1 MTDVREPNQPVNDI
15 MKRLDEA
22 TVQLSVTQ
30 LLGEVQVAIE
40 RITFSGIANK
50 TPQASTEYVA
60 VLDELLEGDISSDL
74 LEFIHWLASK
84 NAISM
89 LSDKTGVMF
98 MNHCTKY
105 YREVPEVRFITAVA
119 IPAHN
124 RNNITERLRILYPSP
139 ARIIY
144 EVSPSIVA
152 GFVIKERSDQVDRS
166 LRKCMQPLIRRALK
180 NKSLSGAIHG

>member
-1 MTDVREPNQPVNDI
+1 MTDVREPNQPVNDT

-30 LLGEVQVAIE
+30 LLGEIQVAIE

-84 NAISM
+84 NAI
-89 LSDKTGVMF
+89 KIG
-98 MNHCTKY
+98 
-105 YREVPEVRFITAVA
+105 R
-119 IPAHN
+119 AH
-124 RNNITERLRILYPSP
+124 
-139 ARIIY
+139 
-144 EVSPSIVA
+144 V
-152 GFVIKERSDQVDRS
+152 
-166 LRKCMQPLIRRALK
+166 
-180 NKSLSGAIHG
+180 